1 MDGNRIILADDL
13 FGAKEKMIQL
23 VPEIAAGA
31 GDGPPSQLWRSGGI
45 LEVWDRG
52 RDERPARYAG
62 GILVPIVAGYCLIG
76 RIRMETWS
84 MVPVPE
90 CS

>member
-1 MDGNRIILADDL
+1 
-13 FGAKEKMIQL
+13 MIQL

-52 RDERPARYAG
+52 RDKRRWG
-62 GILVPIVAGYCLIG
+62 SSCKVRG
-76 RIRMETWS
+76 RDSGSRTGRVLSHWTVLDGDLE
-84 MVPVPE
+84 MVPVSE